1 MVMAEKSVLRRPQD
15 IDTVINR
22 GGSSAASQEEN
33 KEKERIFN
41 LRVPESLVEQVD
53 TLRKRRTGKIS
64 RNTWILEAI
73 EDKVARESL

>member
-1 MVMAEKSVLRRPQD
+1 MAEKSVLRRPQD
-15 IDTVINR
+15 IEEVINR

-33 KEKERIFN
+33 QEKERIFN
-41 LRVPESLVEQVD
+41 LRVPESLVVKVD

-73 EDKVARESL
+73 EDKIKRESV